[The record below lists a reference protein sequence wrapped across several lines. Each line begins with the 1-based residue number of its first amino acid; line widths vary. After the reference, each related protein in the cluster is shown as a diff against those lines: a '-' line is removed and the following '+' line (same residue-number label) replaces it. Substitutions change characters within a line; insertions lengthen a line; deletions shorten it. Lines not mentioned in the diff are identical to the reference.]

1 MSIIENIEIKN
12 FKSIRNL
19 QKIEGCKKINVFVGP
34 PNVGKS
40 NVLEALSLLTFIHHE
55 KRQIGLADFIR
66 FEKFTQLFNLPNL
79 KSPGIINFN
88 NQYSLSIHYEDESA
102 VKLIMNDSNKV
113 EYSPY
118 TLSGLEVGRTH
129 VVSKSSTDGIDDF
142 SGFFPESK
150 QIIVKPYKFNQ
161 DKIFLESF
169 SALELK
175 IPNGDNLSE
184 VVINNK
190 EVLEFFSTMLKPYGL
205 ESIIDGTDLKMLLVR
220 EDGTKR
226 TLPLNLLADTILRLL
241 FYKTAICSNVN
252 SVLLFEEP
260 ESHCYEPYIME
271 ITNSIKNDTN
281 NNQFF
286 IVTHSQFIIDELL
299 RDKESRE
306 NTNIYL
312 VGFEDSETK
321 VKLLKPEVSTDV
333 YQSGLNVFFNFK
345 NLWDEN

>member
-1 MSIIENIEIKN
+1 MNLIENIEIKN
-12 FKSIRNL
+12 FKSIRH
-19 QKIEGCKKINVFVGP
+19 QKIEGCKRVNVFVGP

-40 NVLEALSLLTFIHHE
+40 NILEAISLLAFIYHE
-55 KRQIGLADFIR
+55 KRQVGLADFIR
-66 FEKFTQLFNLPNL
+66 FEKFTQLFHFSNL
-79 KSPGIINFN
+79 KSSGVINFN
-88 NQYSLSIHYEDESA
+88 NKYSLSILYEDESVA
-102 VKLIMNDSNKV
+102 RLVMNDSDIM
-113 EYSPY
+113 ESWPY
-118 TLSGLEVGRTH
+118 TLSGLRVGKTH
-129 VVSKSSTDGIDDF
+129 VVSKSSTDRVDDF
-142 SGFFPESK
+142 SGFSPALK
-150 QIIVKPYKFNQ
+150 QIIVKPYRFNQ
-161 DKIFLESF
+161 DKLFLESF

-190 EVLEFFSTMLKPYGL
+190 EALEFFSTILKPYGL
-205 ESIIDGTDLKMLLVR
+205 ESIIDGTDLKMLSVR
-220 EDGTKR
+220 EDGTKLF
-226 TLPLNLLADTILRLL
+226 LPLSLLADTLLRLL
-241 FYKTAICSNVN
+241 FYKTAICSNTN
-252 SVLLFEEP
+252 SVLLLEEP

-286 IVTHSQFIIDELL
+286 MVTHSQFIIDELL

-312 VGFEDSETK
+312 VGLEGSETK